1 MKLSRIIAEHETGHS
16 FVGRYKA
23 HGLRV
28 ARSLQGDPWDY
39 MVTRQDGS
47 LLDSGKLDSELPK
60 REALY
65 AALRSAGLLKTEHAN
80 DSK

>member
-1 MKLSRIIAEHETGHS
+1 MKLSRIIAEHETGNS

-28 ARSLQGDPWDY
+28 ARSLQGDQWEY

-47 LLDSGKLDSELPK
+47 LLAGGKLDSELPK

-65 AALRSAGLLKTEHAN
+65 AALLAAGLLKAERA
-80 DSK
+80 